1 MIGFFRDSII
11 SAMAR
16 LLISGIIILI
26 FAVTIAAQV
35 RARKAPDPQTQLLNN
50 YRNYADRYIRIT
62 DEKWKYD
69 DVAQSASHSFSLK
82 NTAGVAYSEIE
93 LRVNYLSPAGKA
105 LKSSKIRIPGVLPAY
120 QTKKFKD
127 LKVEKVPSA
136 SDQAVLAV
144 VKAVIHP

>member
-1 MIGFFRDSII
+1 MIGFFRGFRI
-11 SAMAR
+11 AAAAR
-16 LLISGIIILI
+16 LLIPGIIVLI
-26 FAVTIAAQV
+26 SIVSIAAQT
-35 RARKAPDPQTQLLNN
+35 RARKAPDTQTQLLNN
-50 YRNYADRYIRIT
+50 YRNYADRYIRIS

-69 DVAQSASHSFSLK
+69 DVAQIATHSFSLK

-105 LKSSKIRIPGVLPAY
+105 LKSSTIKIPGVLPAY

-127 LKVEKVPSA
+127 LRVEKVPEA

-144 VKAVIHP
+144 TKAVIHP